1 VDVASG
7 VRMSQ
12 SEEIEEEQSAEL
24 LGDPVEPSLAS
35 TWTVL
40 SEDLQGLSSS
50 GLSDLYQTYKQT
62 EMFESFVPAS
72 YQFKK
77 AINAGDVGTTGT
89 VPDVFQATKL
99 TGRKNEP
106 VVPSSG
112 YSVQEVRVPHSLQDH
127 DMAHQQ
133 GNMDPPLIGKNEVG
147 SLGPSHDIIAQ
158 NESPSNLNHAD
169 EQHPSQSLGE
179 NASSDGSRHLSFLL
193 ADDLSNARSSDKINE
208 SGYYSTAV
216 TLPESIP
223 KQHSQINRV
232 YWNREEKR
240 KECKPDRWQVH

>member
-1 VDVASG
+1 
-7 VRMSQ
+7 
-12 SEEIEEEQSAEL
+12 
-24 LGDPVEPSLAS
+24 
-35 TWTVL
+35 
-40 SEDLQGLSSS
+40 
-50 GLSDLYQTYKQT
+50 
-62 EMFESFVPAS
+62 
-72 YQFKK
+72 
-77 AINAGDVGTTGT
+77 
-89 VPDVFQATKL
+89 
-99 TGRKNEP
+99 
-106 VVPSSG
+106 
-112 YSVQEVRVPHSLQDH
+112 
-127 DMAHQQ
+127 
-133 GNMDPPLIGKNEVG
+133 MDPPLIGKNEVG

-216 TLPESIP
+216 TLSESIP
-223 KQHSQINRV
+223 KQHSQINKV